1 VCPSVSKEEWTDAE
15 DQLIMELVQQMGTK
29 WSKVATMIPGRTDN
43 AIKNRWNSTMRRIL
57 RQQLKEQVHGRV
69 VREHPPR

>member
-1 VCPSVSKEEWTDAE
+1 
-15 DQLIMELVQQMGTK
+15 MELVQQMGTK

-57 RQQLKEQVHGRV
+57 RQQLKDEVSSI
-69 VREHPPR
+69 E

>member
-1 VCPSVSKEEWTDAE
+1 
-15 DQLIMELVQQMGTK
+15 MELVQQMGTK

-57 RQQLKEQVHGRV
+57 RQQLKEQVRGRV
-69 VREHPPR
+69 VRAPPALTHRR

>member
-1 VCPSVSKEEWTDAE
+1 MCPSVSKEEWTDAE

-57 RQQLKEQVHGRV
+57 RQQLKDEVSSI
-69 VREHPPR
+69 E